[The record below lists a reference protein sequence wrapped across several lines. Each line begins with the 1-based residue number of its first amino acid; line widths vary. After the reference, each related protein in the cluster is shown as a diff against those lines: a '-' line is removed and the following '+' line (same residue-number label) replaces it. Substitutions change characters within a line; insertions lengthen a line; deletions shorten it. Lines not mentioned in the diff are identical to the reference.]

1 MAHTGTHAPD
11 GREDFPGTE
20 LLRTRRMRLSGLRY
34 ADAMDLQR
42 LGRDARVTRALID
55 APVDSLVA
63 AAALIEHANRIY
75 AQRPGLG
82 LWRADDRSRRFLG
95 FFSLVAE
102 LDPATVEIGVRLL
115 PSAWGRGYA
124 LEGGEAL
131 CKHAFDTLGLDVVYG
146 LCAPDNRSV
155 PPLLARLGF
164 EPDGRTEQF
173 GKPAL
178 CFALQRVNWRG
189 VRRRRRA
196 GD

>member
-1 MAHTGTHAPD
+1 MAHAGTYAPD
-11 GREDFPGTE
+11 GKPDFPGTE

-34 ADAMDLQR
+34 ADVMDLQR

-55 APVDSLVA
+55 APVDSLIAV
-63 AAALIEHANRIY
+63 AALIEHANRIY
-75 AQRPGLG
+75 AQRRGLG
-82 LWRADDRSRRFLG
+82 LWRADDPSRGFLG
-95 FFSLVAE
+95 FFSLVAD
-102 LDPATVEIGVRLL
+102 LDPASVEIGVRLL

-131 CKHAFDTLGLDVVYG
+131 CAHAFDTLGLDVVYG

-164 EPDGRTEQF
+164 APDGRTEQF

-178 CFALQRVNWRG
+178 RFALQRGHWCG